1 MKRLLIG
8 LTLGLALGLLL
19 GAAAQGANAP
29 EDPLVLSELT
39 MGTFGRT
46 AFKVPESF
54 GRLVNVV
61 VSSDVHYLYFED
73 PMGTIR
79 IVPIGQ
85 RGAAQRA
92 RSQLQLL
99 SEDVFVIKRGGESRP
114 APPAETPGR

>member
-1 MKRLLIG
+1 MKRLLLG
-8 LTLGLALGLLL
+8 LTLGLTLGLLV
-19 GAAAQGANAP
+19 GATAQGADQA
-29 EDPLVLSELT
+29 EEELVLTEVT

-73 PMGTIR
+73 PAGTIR
-79 IVPIGQ
+79 IVPVGQ

-99 SEDVFVIKRGGESRP
+99 SQDVFVIERGGVSRP
-114 APPAETPGR
+114 AAPDETPAR

>member
-1 MKRLLIG
+1 MNRLLLG
-8 LTLGLALGLLL
+8 LTLGLTLGLL
-19 GAAAQGANAP
+19 GSPAQGADAP
-29 EDPLVLSELT
+29 EEELVLTEST

-46 AFKVPESF
+46 QFKVPETF

-73 PMGTIR
+73 PAGTIR
-79 IVPIGQ
+79 IVPVGQ

-99 SEDVFVIKRGGESRP
+99 SENVHVIERGGLSRP
-114 APPAETPGR
+114 AETAETPGR